1 MNELI
6 KELQNRR
13 SIREFTGEKLKEEDL
28 QTILETAQR
37 AANSVN
43 GQQTSLIVIRDK
55 EKLAKIAEL
64 CGGQKHIAQAEAFIF
79 VLIDFH
85 RGVYA
90 SNSLGKRNIAPKSA
104 DGILVGAVDAGIM
117 VNALQT
123 AAFALGYGGT
133 VIGAIRKETKEFIK
147 MLGLPKYVFPIVGT
161 TIEVPAERNLT
172 RVKPR
177 VPLDTFVFEDTY
189 NAKKVEEGVEFHEK
203 DTIKWREENNTPQLP
218 SYKEMLV
225 RIYENF
231 YNKSKQDLEDQGF
244 KFTDDLEQDL

>member
-6 KELQNRR
+6 RQLQNRR
-13 SIREFTGEKLKEEDL
+13 SVREFTGEKIKEEDL
-28 QTILETAQR
+28 HTILATAQR

-43 GQQTSLIVIRDK
+43 GQQTSLIVVRDK

-64 CGGQKHIAQAEAFIF
+64 CGGQKHIEQADAFVF
-79 VLIDFH
+79 VLIAFH

-90 SNSLGKRNIAPKSA
+90 ANSVGKRNIGPKSA
-104 DGILVGAVDAGIM
+104 DGVLVGAVDAGIV

-123 AAFALGYGGT
+123 AAFALGYGST

-147 MLGLPKYVFPIVGT
+147 MLGLPKYVFPIVGST
-161 TIEVPAERNLT
+161 LGVPVERELT

-189 NAKKVEEGVEFHEK
+189 DAKKVEEGVEFHEK
-203 DTIKWREENNTPQLP
+203 DIVKWREENGTPQLP
-218 SYKEMLV
+218 SYKEMIV

-231 YNKSKQDLEDQGF
+231 YNASKQDLEDQGF
-244 KFTDDLEQDL
+244 KFTDELDEK

>member
-6 KELQNRR
+6 KQLQNRR
-13 SIREFTGEKLKEEDL
+13 SVREFTGEKIKEEDL
-28 QTILETAQR
+28 KTILATAQR

-43 GQQTSLIVIRDK
+43 RQQTSLIVIRDK

-64 CGGQKHIAQAEAFIF
+64 CGGQKHIAEAGAFVF
-79 VLIDFH
+79 VLVDFH

-90 SNSLGKRNIAPKSA
+90 ANSIGKRNIGPKSA
-104 DGILVGAVDAGIM
+104 DGVLVGAVDAGII
-117 VNALQT
+117 VNSLQT
-123 AAFALGYGGT
+123 AAHALGYGTT
-133 VIGAIRKETKEFIK
+133 VIGAIRKATKEFIK
-147 MLGLPKYVFPIVGT
+147 MLELPEYVFPIVGT
-161 TIEVPAERNLT
+161 TIGVPVERKLT

-203 DTIKWREENNTPQLP
+203 DTIEWREENGTPQLP
-218 SYKEMLV
+218 SYKEMIA

-231 YNKSKQDLEDQGF
+231 YNTSKQDLEDQGF
-244 KFTDDLEQDL
+244 RFADELDEK

>member
-6 KELQNRR
+6 KQLQNRR
-13 SIREFTGEKLKEEDL
+13 SVREFTGEKIKEEDL
-28 QTILETAQR
+28 KTILATAQR

-43 GQQTSLIVIRDK
+43 GQQTSLIVVRDK

-64 CGGQKHIAQAEAFIF
+64 CGGQKHIAQADAFVF
-79 VLIDFH
+79 VLVDFH

-104 DGILVGAVDAGIM
+104 DGILVGAVDAGIVV

-123 AAFALGYGGT
+123 AALALGYGST

-147 MLGLPKYVFPIVGT
+147 MLGLPEYVFPIVGST
-161 TIEVPAERNLT
+161 LGVPVERKLT

-189 NAKKVEEGVEFHEK
+189 DAKKVEEGVEFHEK
-203 DTIKWREENNTPQLP
+203 DTVAWREENGTPQLP
-218 SYKEMLV
+218 SYKEMTV

-231 YNKSKQDLEDQGF
+231 YNTSKQDLESQGF
-244 KFTDDLEQDL
+244 RFADELDEK

>member
-6 KELQNRR
+6 KQLQNRR
-13 SIREFTGEKLKEEDL
+13 SVREFTGEKIKEEDL
-28 QTILETAQR
+28 KTILATAQR

-43 GQQTSLIVIRDK
+43 GQQTSLIVVRDK

-64 CGGQKHIAQAEAFIF
+64 CGGQKHIAQADAFVF
-79 VLIDFH
+79 VLVDFH

-90 SNSLGKRNIAPKSA
+90 SDSLGKRNIAPKSA
-104 DGILVGAVDAGIM
+104 DGILVGAVDAGIV

-123 AAFALGYGGT
+123 AALALGYGST

-147 MLGLPKYVFPIVGT
+147 MLGLPEYVFPIVGST
-161 TIEVPAERNLT
+161 LGVPVERKLT

-189 NAKKVEEGVEFHEK
+189 DAKKVEEGVEFHEK
-203 DTIKWREENNTPQLP
+203 DINEWRKENGTPQLP
-218 SYKEMLV
+218 SYKEMIV

-231 YNKSKQDLEDQGF
+231 YNESKKELEEQGF
-244 KFTDDLEQDL
+244 KFADKLEEE

>member
-1 MNELI
+1 M
-6 KELQNRR
+6 QNRR
-13 SIREFTGEKLKEEDL
+13 SVREFTGEKIKEEDL
-28 QTILETAQR
+28 KTILATAQR

-43 GQQTSLIVIRDK
+43 GQQTSLIVVRDK

-64 CGGQKHIAQAEAFIF
+64 CGGQKHIAQADAFVF
-79 VLIDFH
+79 VLVDFH

-104 DGILVGAVDAGIM
+104 DGILVGAVDAGIVV

-123 AAFALGYGGT
+123 AALALGYGST

-147 MLGLPKYVFPIVGT
+147 MLGLPEYVFPIVGST
-161 TIEVPAERNLT
+161 LGVPVERKLT

-189 NAKKVEEGVEFHEK
+189 DAKKVEEGVEFHEK
-203 DTIKWREENNTPQLP
+203 DTVAWREENGTPQLP
-218 SYKEMLV
+218 SYKEMTV

-231 YNKSKQDLEDQGF
+231 YNTSKQDLESQGF
-244 KFTDDLEQDL
+244 RFADELDEK

>member
-6 KELQNRR
+6 KQLKNRR
-13 SIREFTGEKLKEEDL
+13 SVREFTGEKIKEEDL
-28 QTILETAQR
+28 QTMLAAAQR

-43 GQQTSLIVIRDK
+43 GQQTSLIVVRDK

-64 CGGQKHIAQAEAFIF
+64 CGGQKHIAQADAFVF
-79 VLIDFH
+79 VLVDFH

-90 SNSLGKRNIAPKSA
+90 SDSLGKRNIAPKSA
-104 DGILVGAVDAGIM
+104 DGILVGAVDAGIV

-123 AAFALGYGGT
+123 AALALGYGST

-147 MLGLPKYVFPIVGT
+147 MLGLPEYVFPIVGST
-161 TIEVPAERNLT
+161 LGVPVERKLT

-189 NAKKVEEGVEFHEK
+189 DEKKVEEGVEFHEK
-203 DTIKWREENNTPQLP
+203 DTVAWREENGTPQLP
-218 SYKEMLV
+218 SYKEMIV

-231 YNKSKQDLEDQGF
+231 YNTSKQDLEGQGF
-244 KFTDDLEQDL
+244 KFSDELDEK